1 MRNINVVY
9 VYLDPNESHALRR
22 GDVRIV
28 WSASPVPDCDLYAYV
43 SAYSFSGRR
52 PGPQVLVQAEPVV
65 TQPREFT
72 CEVFGQFDHVLTL
85 LDALDGITP
94 QVGKWQFPV
103 CKMDVKSEP
112 LPEESEFAVRYPT
125 EGRRNAICMINGY
138 KASAIPGELY
148 SRRVEMALWFHEHS
162 DIPFDVF
169 GKPAFVGL
177 PNYIRSLEAEEK
189 RSVLAGYRY
198 SLCLE
203 NCYDPFWS
211 RGYLTEKLT
220 ECLACRTVPI
230 YLGCANIEEYIP
242 TSCFID
248 YRDFE
253 GCEQLNDYIRGM
265 SDRDYQS
272 YVDNI
277 DEWLSGGG
285 LRAYAVSH
293 LYDKLTELLADAVGD
308 GATSMWRGESQWQS
322 ADMPDEPPT
331 RDVDADGSLITWIEM
346 NRATYWS
353 WDYLTRA
360 SLDDCVESVDAMR
373 KTQALGPTLHD
384 EAVPDKQKS
393 TRVSRLLYLGVQT
406 VPGDSGGE
414 FDYNV
419 RNFLMDWRAWPDIDV
434 HYFDPAARA
443 QASGVA
449 GMSEE
454 AIECAL
460 GGNFDLV
467 FCVPYARGIDV
478 LHDTMRRITL
488 HANTMM
494 WLPYR
499 PDLFETHSLPW
510 ASCVDRLVT
519 TSETDYRAFQEA
531 GYGDR
536 VVQSQWAFSPSTYG
550 RVRAKREPMV
560 MLVGQ
565 RTDVRAQACEYVASS
580 GISIA
585 AYGHGWGEGRF
596 LPLTRFQRRF
606 SESAINL
613 SLGSRRR
620 VYEVTGS
627 GGFLMTTP
635 VEGLDDAFVTDAVDP
650 DRAEVVVVHAMDE
663 LVEKARY
670 YIERGKEREAIA
682 RRGYKRAHA
691 HHTWTHRFADVFS
704 KVGWELPELPPERS
718 VR

>member
-9 VYLDPNESHALRR
+9 AYLDPTDSYALRR

-28 WSASPVPDCDLYAYV
+28 WSASPLPDCDLYAYV

-103 CKMDVKSEP
+103 CKMDVDSEP
-112 LPEESEFAVRYPT
+112 LPEDSELSARYPT
-125 EGRRNAICMINGY
+125 EGRRDAICMINGH
-138 KASAIPGELY
+138 KSSMIPGELY
-148 SRRVEMALWFHEHS
+148 SLRVEMALWFHQHS

-177 PNYIRSLEAEEK
+177 PNYIRALEPNEK
-189 RSVLAGYRY
+189 RPVLAGYRY

-248 YRDFE
+248 YRGFD
-253 GCEQLNDYIRGM
+253 GIEQLNEYLRDM
-265 SDRDYQS
+265 SDSDYQA
-272 YVDNI
+272 YVDSI
-277 DEWLSGGG
+277 DDWLRGGG
-285 LRAYAVSH
+285 LDAYSISH
-293 LYDKLTELLADAVGD
+293 LYDKLTELLADAIGER
-308 GATSMWRGESQWQS
+308 ATRLWRQESQWTP

-331 RDVDADGSLITWIEM
+331 RDADADGSLSTWLDM
-346 NRATYWS
+346 NRATYWT
-353 WDYLTRA
+353 WDYLTRT
-360 SLDDCVESVDAMR
+360 SLEECAANVDSMKRAN
-373 KTQALGPTLHD
+373 ALRPGLRD
-384 EAVPDKQKS
+384 EAVPRKTKS
-393 TRVSRLLYLGVQT
+393 NQVRRLLYVGVREI
-406 VPGDSGGE
+406 PGNHGE
-414 FDYNV
+414 GPEYNV
-419 RNFLMDWRAWPDIDV
+419 RNFLMDWQAWPDIEV
-434 HYFDPAARA
+434 LYFDPSARV
-443 QASGVA
+443 QESGVA

-454 AIECAL
+454 ALECVL
-460 GGNFDLV
+460 GGDFDMV
-467 FCVPYARGIDV
+467 FCVPFTRGLDV

-488 HANTMM
+488 HANTMV
-494 WLPYR
+494 WLPYSPAR
-499 PDLFETHSLPW
+499 FETHSLPW
-510 ASCVDRLVT
+510 ASCVDRVVT
-519 TSETDYRAFQEA
+519 TSEADRRAFQEA
-531 GYGDR
+531 GHGDR
-536 VVQSQWAFSPSTYG
+536 VLQSQWAFSPRTYG
-550 RVRAKREPMV
+550 RLRAVREPV
-560 MLVGQ
+560 VTLVGQ
-565 RTDVRAQACEYVASS
+565 RNDVRARACEYVASR

-585 AYGHGWGEGRF
+585 AYGRGWGEGRF
-596 LPLTRFQRRF
+596 LPETQFQRVF

-613 SLGSRRR
+613 NLGGRRR

-627 GGFLMTTP
+627 GGLLMTTP

-670 YIERGKEREAIA
+670 YLERRTEREAIA

-691 HHTWTHRFADVFS
+691 DHTWTHRFADVFS
-704 KVGWELPELPPERS
+704 RVGWELPQPPT
-718 VR
+718 